1 MSWNNSIEELIQK
14 IGEQSQCFAILHRN
28 SQKYYAFLSHF
39 INIPVIILSTVCGS
53 ANFIVKSDNLGT
65 NVIGGISILTGII
78 QTIGTYF
85 KWAQLSESHKVSY
98 ISYQK
103 LFNIISAELALP
115 KEHRKEAEIM
125 LDDIRQQI
133 ERLQE
138 LAPPIPQRVIDD
150 FKKQYAN
157 YENVSRPTITNGLE
171 KVNIYKP
178 EIVISDNKPIK
189 NDEAKSKP
197 IFKP

>member
-28 SQKYYAFLSHF
+28 SQKYYSHLSHF
-39 INIPVIILSTVCGS
+39 INIPVIILSTICGS
-53 ANFIVKSDNLGT
+53 ANFIVRDDSMGT
-65 NVIGGISILTGII
+65 NIIGGVSILTGII

-85 KWAQLSESHKVSY
+85 KWSQLSESHKISY

-103 LFNIISAELALP
+103 LFNVISAELALP
-115 KEHRKEAEIM
+115 REHRKEAEIM

-138 LAPPIPQRVIDD
+138 LAPPIPQKIISD
-150 FKKQYAN
+150 FKNQYTQ
-157 YENVSRPTITNGLE
+157 YQDVSRPTITNGLE
-171 KVNIYKP
+171 KINIYKT
-178 EIVISDNKPIK
+178 EIIIPDAKPIK
-189 NDEAKSKP
+189 TDEQKSKP
-197 IFKP
+197 IFKL

>member
-1 MSWNNSIEELIQK
+1 MSWNTSIEELIQK

-28 SQKYYAFLSHF
+28 SQKYYSYLSHF

-53 ANFIVKSDNLGT
+53 ANFIVKDDSMGT

-85 KWAQLSESHKVSY
+85 KWGQLSESHKVSY

-103 LFNIISAELALP
+103 LFNVISAELALP
-115 KEHRKEAEIM
+115 QEHRKEAEIM

-138 LAPPIPQRVIDD
+138 LAPPIPQNIIED
-150 FKKQYAN
+150 FKKQYSQ

-178 EIVISDNKPIK
+178 EIIVSEPKPIK
-189 NDEAKSKP
+189 IDIEKPKP
-197 IFKP
+197 IFKI